1 MATTDFGNIIA
12 NDLEQFSMFAGSETT
27 LSYDVY
33 DTDDLLVDI
42 TSATCTSL
50 IIKYGDP
57 TNLLLT
63 LIGVLSGSSAF
74 IATLESTDTEDFS
87 GVYQHQP
94 KIVDHLGNT
103 HIAGQGKFVVFPSP

>member
-12 NDLEQFSMFAGSETT
+12 NDLELFSMFAGSKAT

-33 DTDDLLVDI
+33 DPDEALIDLS
-42 TSATCTSL
+42 SATCTSL
-50 IIKYGDP
+50 IFKYGDP

-63 LIGVLSGSSAF
+63 LTGSLSGSSTF
-74 IATLESTDTEDFS
+74 IAILASTDTEDFS

-94 KIVDHLGNT
+94 KIVDYLGNI